1 MPMDQRE
8 VGASGV
14 SAAPVDY
21 HTKRGK
27 GVVDQVDL
35 GVEKIGSTVLTA
47 LFLVMTAVGF
57 IQVICRYF
65 LQLPLSWSE
74 ELVRYLFVWI
84 TFLGAGVATAQNL
97 HIEID
102 VLSTI
107 LAQKPPKRR
116 ERIDRT
122 FRIISAFL
130 LLIFLGYYAYLA
142 GDFLWKI
149 HGLKQTS
156 TAMEVNMLWPMSA
169 VLVGGLLMLFH
180 YLARIIRD
188 LKANSDV
195 DAGGLKERREG

>member
-1 MPMDQRE
+1 MAMDQRE

-27 GVVDQVDL
+27 GVVDQADL
-35 GVEKIGSTVLTA
+35 CVEKIGGTVLTA

-57 IQVICRYF
+57 IQVIWRYF

-107 LAQKPPKRR
+107 LAKKPPKRR

-149 HGLKQTS
+149 HHLKQTS

-169 VLVGGLLMLFH
+169 ILVGGLLMLFH

>member
-1 MPMDQRE
+1 MDQRE
-8 VGASGV
+8 VGAPGV
-14 SAAPVDY
+14 SSAPIDY

-27 GVVDQVDL
+27 GVVDHADRW
-35 GVEKIGSTVLTA
+35 VEKIGSTVLVA
-47 LFLVMTAVGF
+47 LFLVMSVVAF
-57 IQVICRYF
+57 IQVIWRYF
-65 LQLPLSWSE
+65 LEWPLSWSE

-84 TFLGAGVATAQNL
+84 TFLGAGVATAEGM

-107 LAQKPPKRR
+107 LAKKPPDRR

-122 FRIISAFL
+122 FRIISTFL

-149 HGLKQTS
+149 HHLKQTS

-169 VLVGGLLMLFH
+169 ILVGGLLMLFH

-188 LKANSDV
+188 LKANSDI
-195 DAGGLKERREG
+195 DSGGLKERGEG

>member
-1 MPMDQRE
+1 MDQRE
-8 VGASGV
+8 IGAPGVSVGAVDSTGERRSGIV
-14 SAAPVDY
+14 GRA
-21 HTKRGK
+21 
-27 GVVDQVDL
+27 DL
-35 GVEKIGSTVLTA
+35 WLERIGSTILTS

-57 IQVICRYF
+57 IQVVCRYF
-65 LQLPLSWSE
+65 LEFPLYWSE
-74 ELVRYLFVWI
+74 ELIRYLFVWI

-102 VLSTI
+102 ILSTI
-107 LAQKPPKRR
+107 LAKKPPKRR

-149 HGLKQTS
+149 HHLKQTS

-169 VLVGGLLMLFH
+169 ILVGGLLMFFH